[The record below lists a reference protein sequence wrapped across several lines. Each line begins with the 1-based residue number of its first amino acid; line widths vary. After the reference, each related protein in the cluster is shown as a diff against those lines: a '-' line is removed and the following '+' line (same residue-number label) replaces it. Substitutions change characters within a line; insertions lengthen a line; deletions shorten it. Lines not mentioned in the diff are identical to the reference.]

1 MSEIKNIPSNEGWN
15 KLVSYI
21 IKATT
26 VSEAIDDVNLKT
38 DGTFSSV
45 KIDALLRSL
54 KEETEGYAETLCG
67 NLARLELKIV
77 DNAESCTESNILY
90 LFKKDGAS
98 NYTEAVVIDG
108 VVQELGEASV
118 DLGNYY
124 TKSECDTKFVLATS
138 FEDIKRK
145 VNTNTTDITDLKN
158 DKVDKSDVSKI
169 FSSDKA
175 KGTTTIPESGVSS
188 EKLVYDSYNDIMG
201 RVVQG
206 VNSSSTNEEIASAK
220 AVYEFNKIKTY
231 TKLEQLGL
239 ESGCSTG
246 DIFNALP
253 DNSYFE
259 IGCNLSKTDKLYHV
273 SDIPLEYGLLTIRK
287 YDKTRFS
294 IELKPSGG
302 SVISPN
308 ELYIGQIKGN
318 DGSNLSWKRVCTTN
332 VSDISETKT
341 KFTDTTYYDNY
352 ESSNAHSYY
361 VVKNGIC
368 YVGLDF
374 KVITSPATKSSVV
387 FSGLPKPSRL
397 MFYSITPNR
406 DSSDI
411 TISNSTIA
419 LVSVD
424 IYGNLKIR
432 DGMKNYRYINTI
444 TYPVAES

>member
-1 MSEIKNIPSNEGWN
+1 MSEIKNIPSNEGWK

-90 LFKKDGAS
+90 LFKKDGAN

-158 DKVDKSDVSKI
+158 GKVDKSDVSKI

-206 VNSSSTNEEIASAK
+206 VNSSSTNEQIPSAK

-239 ESGCSTG
+239 ESGCGTG

-259 IGCNLSKTDKLYHV
+259 IGCNLSKTDKLYHI

-318 DGSNLSWKRVCTTN
+318 DGSNLSWKRICTTN
-332 VSDISETKT
+332 IADIEPTLINLDSRYFESNVKA
-341 KFTDTTYYDNY
+341 YY
-352 ESSNAHSYY
+352 E
-361 VVKNGIC
+361 VTNGVCHINFMT
-368 YVGLDF
+368 GNF
-374 KVITSPATKSSVV
+374 KSSLSTALINTVV
-387 FSGLPKPSRL
+387 AEGLPKPKQSQVPHTFIPWASQNKQVLIFVTRERK
-397 MFYSITPNR
+397 MIMYASENI
-406 DSSDI
+406 
-411 TISNSTIA
+411 
-419 LVSVD
+419 
-424 IYGNLKIR
+424 GNACV
-432 DGMKNYRYINTI
+432 YTSFS
-444 TYPVAES
+444 YPVAES